1 MELTSRVVLDG
12 SIPYEI
18 NAPVPERVFLPR
30 ITQDA
35 KIACLER
42 VPVFEGF
49 TERQLRR
56 VAGITKILEAEP
68 GRVLTATNELGNEF
82 FIIVDGFVR
91 VAVGRENQPRLGPG
105 QFFGE
110 MSLLDGQPRSATVV
124 ADTAVRLLVIDRRD
138 FWKLLKEVPTLT
150 EKLLVMLSQRV
161 RRIEKAAS
169 A

>member
-1 MELTSRVVLDG
+1 MELTSRMLDG

-18 NAPVPERVFLPR
+18 KAPGPERALLPR

-35 KIACLER
+35 KIECLER
-42 VPVFEGF
+42 VAMFEGF

-56 VAGITKILEAEP
+56 VAAITRVLEAEP
-68 GRVLTATNELGNEF
+68 GHVLTATNEPGNEF

-91 VAVGRENQPRLGPG
+91 VELSPENKPQLGPG

-138 FWKLLKEVPTLT
+138 FWKLLKEVPALT
-150 EKLLVMLSQRV
+150 EKLLVTLSQRV
-161 RRIEKAAS
+161 RRTEKSAS